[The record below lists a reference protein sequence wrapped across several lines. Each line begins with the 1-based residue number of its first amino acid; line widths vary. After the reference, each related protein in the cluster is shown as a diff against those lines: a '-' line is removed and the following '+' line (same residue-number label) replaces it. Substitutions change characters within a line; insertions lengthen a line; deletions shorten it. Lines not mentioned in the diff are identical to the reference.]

1 MLLHLPFVK
10 QRTSGV
16 YIELHKPDSES
27 VTPASGWL
35 AYTVESIG
43 PGRAALR
50 VGPRQTLKKRIIP
63 MRVIRVLSLSF
74 ALAAASLVVHAQ
86 TFDKVIVH
94 LPYTVMAGSR
104 QLAPGDYEIVPVHG
118 SGSLFEIYNDS
129 NSHEVVLL
137 SAIRASQSDPAKT
150 TELVLNN
157 NGNGEY
163 TLDQMW
169 IQGDITGYEFL
180 APKSAAP
187 HGKQLSAVEVRAEAT
202 R

>member
-1 MLLHLPFVK
+1 
-10 QRTSGV
+10 
-16 YIELHKPDSES
+16 
-27 VTPASGWL
+27 
-35 AYTVESIG
+35 
-43 PGRAALR
+43 
-50 VGPRQTLKKRIIP
+50 

-74 ALAAASLVVHAQ
+74 ALAAASLAAHAQ
-86 TFDKVIVH
+86 TFNKVIVH
-94 LPYTVMAGSR
+94 LPYTVTAGSR

-118 SGSLFEIYNDS
+118 SGPVFEIYDDS
-129 NSHEVVLL
+129 NSHGAFLL
-137 SAIRASQSDPAKT
+137 SAIRASQSDPAKA

-163 TLDQMW
+163 TLDQLW
-169 IQGDITGYEFL
+169 IQGDTTGYEFL